1 MALPWVRLDS
11 NIAGHDKILALL
23 SDHSPKRWQAVASYV
38 FALGWAGGQGTDG
51 YIPTAA
57 LAHVHGTS
65 TTAKL
70 LVSYGLWEPGI
81 GGWRI
86 HNWDQRQQLAATTEQ
101 IRLAQRLGALKANCV
116 RHHGPECGC
125 WREAMGDTG

>member
-23 SDHSPKRWQAVASYV
+23 GDPSVKRWQAAASYV
-38 FALGWAGGQGTDG
+38 FALGWSGGQGTDG

-57 LAHVHGTS
+57 LPHVHGTAA
-65 TTAKL
+65 TAKL
-70 LVSYGLWEPGI
+70 LLAYGLWDSAI
-81 GGWRI
+81 GGWQI
-86 HNWDQRQQLAATTEQ
+86 HNYAHRQQMAATAEQ
-101 IRLAQRLGALKANCV
+101 VRLARRLGALKANCI

-125 WREAMGDTG
+125 WREAMGDTA